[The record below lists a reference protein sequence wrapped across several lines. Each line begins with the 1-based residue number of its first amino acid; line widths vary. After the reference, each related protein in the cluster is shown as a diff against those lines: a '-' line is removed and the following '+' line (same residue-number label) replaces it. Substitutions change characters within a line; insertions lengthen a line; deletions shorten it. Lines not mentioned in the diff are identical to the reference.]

1 MKTRRIRRNQRGSG
15 KTNPNNDPM
24 NALTRGMGSLKFGL
38 KKSKPFRFGAKTK
51 KHGFAKKSAVK
62 TLTRKP
68 AKTLRKLVRTQL
80 VQRNE
85 MTTNMEQFE
94 PAEYVR
100 KVGGVFKGLGD
111 VRERIEARRIEFS
124 RKTQLLDG
132 FDMII
137 SNIYEGLP
145 KIHEAIVQSKN
156 VNMNPSDEDEDEDED
171 EDVDVDEMLEEIEDV
186 GENLVKLSKT
196 YRKRVK
202 DTSQNVSNI
211 QVQLIGVA
219 EAVNQVL
226 INSVPKVARANTNQN
241 MSGLLAQLGD
251 MNVKNSSVNDLSSLL
266 AGLGV

>member
-1 MKTRRIRRNQRGSG
+1 MKTRRNKRNQRGG
-15 KTNPNNDPM
+15 AKAKPMNDPM

-51 KHGFAKKSAVK
+51 KHVFAKKSGVK

-68 AKTLRKLVRTQL
+68 KKPAKTLRGLVRTQL

-100 KVGGVFKGLGD
+100 KVGGVFKGLGG
-111 VRERIEARRIEFS
+111 VRERIEARG
-124 RKTQLLDG
+124 KTQLLDG

-137 SNIYEGLP
+137 SSIYEGLP
-145 KIHEAIVQSKN
+145 KIRGAMGQSKN
-156 VNMNPSDEDEDEDED
+156 VNMNASDEDE
-171 EDVDVDEMLEEIEDV
+171 DVDEMLEEIEDV
-186 GENLVKLSKT
+186 GEDLVELSKT

-202 DTSQNVSNI
+202 HTSQNVSNI

-226 INSVPKVARANTNQN
+226 IDSVPKVARANTNQN

-251 MNVKNSSVNDLSSLL
+251 MTVKNSSVNDLSSLL
-266 AGLGV
+266 AGLGM